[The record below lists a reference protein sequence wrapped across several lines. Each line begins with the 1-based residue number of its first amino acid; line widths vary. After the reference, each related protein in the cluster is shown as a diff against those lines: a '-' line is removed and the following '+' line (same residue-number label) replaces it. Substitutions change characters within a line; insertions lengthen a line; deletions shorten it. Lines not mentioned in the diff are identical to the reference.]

1 MIIDNDENITIVTQ
15 EKASIVELN
24 KKLQVVYPRY
34 KNDNIIV
41 NLSSL
46 KTLSTTDVIEFLE
59 ISNLH
64 RKAKHSFVVVTDRI
78 HEDNI
83 PDELII
89 VPTLQ
94 EAYDIIEME
103 EIERDL
109 GF

>member
-1 MIIDNDENITIVTQ
+1 MIIDNENNITVVTQ

-41 NLSSL
+41 NLTSL
-46 KTLSTTDVIEFLE
+46 KVLTTNDVVEFLE
-59 ISNLH
+59 ISNQH
-64 RKAKHSFVVVTDRI
+64 RKSKHSFVIVTDKI
-78 HEDNI
+78 HEDSI

>member
-1 MIIDNDENITIVTQ
+1 MIFDKDGNISIITQ
-15 EKASIVELN
+15 EKVSIVELVT
-24 KKLQVVYPRY
+24 KLQVIYYRF

-41 NLSSL
+41 NLTSL
-46 KTLSTTDVIEFLE
+46 KQLTTQDVIEFLQV
-59 ISNLH
+59 SNQH
-64 RKAKHSFVVVTDRI
+64 RSQKHSFVLVSDKI
-78 HEDNI
+78 DLDDI
-83 PDELII
+83 PDELVI